1 MGELMKLDDKDAL
14 LLRLLQDDCRLSN
27 ADLAERLGVSPS
39 ACYRRVKS
47 LEDSGIIQG
56 YGARINAAKA
66 GLGFQVLVHI
76 QLTRHGQD
84 HMRQFIDAIGRW
96 DEVLECYGTS
106 GQADYHLRVLVKDLE
121 AYNRFLEHKLFTLPA
136 VQSAQTNMV
145 LRVSKQHAVLPIAAT
160 DSA

>member
-1 MGELMKLDDKDAL
+1 MMKLDAKDAQ
-14 LLRLLQDDCRLSN
+14 LLRLLQQDCRLSN

-47 LEDSGIIQG
+47 LEDAGIIEG

-66 GLGFQVLVHI
+66 GLGFQVIVHV

-84 HMRQFIDAIGRW
+84 HMRQFIEAMGTW

-106 GQADYHLRVLVKDLE
+106 GQADYHLRVLVPDIE
-121 AYNRFLEHKLFTLPA
+121 AYNRFLEDKLFTMPA

-145 LRVSKQHAVLPIAAT
+145 LRVSKQHSVMPVQAT
-160 DSA
+160 AD